1 MSSPARPLGHVLIQS
16 PAPALTLQVFTDYT
30 CPFCARMWKRLVSEV
45 IPWMNATFPKQ
56 ISLVAYTMPQP
67 WHPQGTIL
75 AEAVLAVEAVSPT
88 ALVPFISR
96 IYETRSDKWTDEK
109 TVDKT
114 RNQLY
119 DECAALAADVGV
131 DAAAVRDQ
139 LTIKPDL
146 KSGNLVRGLFK
157 QYVKF
162 ARKNGMHVSP
172 TVVVNGLEEGS
183 ISSGWTLEQ
192 WKEYVNGKLA
202 TRDEK
207 K

>member
-1 MSSPARPLGHVLIQS
+1 MPWACDSW
-16 PAPALTLQVFTDYT
+16 LT
-30 CPFCARMWKRLVSEV
+30 
-45 IPWMNATFPKQ
+45 
-56 ISLVAYTMPQP
+56 SLRSQ
-67 WHPQGTIL
+67 
-75 AEAVLAVEAVSPT
+75 
-88 ALVPFISR
+88 VPFISR
-96 IYETRSDKWTDEK
+96 IYDTRSDKWTDEK

-119 DECAALAADVGV
+119 DECAALAAGALHDGYRSSHPMTTTSSRRQVLVTPACADVGV

-192 WKEYVNGKLA
+192 WKEYVNGKLV